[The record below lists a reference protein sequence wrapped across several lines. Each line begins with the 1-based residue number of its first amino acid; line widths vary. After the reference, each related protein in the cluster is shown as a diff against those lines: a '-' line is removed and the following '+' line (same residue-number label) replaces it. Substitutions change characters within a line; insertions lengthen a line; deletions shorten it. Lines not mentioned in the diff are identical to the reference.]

1 MRASL
6 TTAFLTGGVDISS
19 KSEIYRLVRDSAG
32 SGGAVVLYCT
42 EDSEVFDVADRVIV
56 VSRGQIA
63 GSLDERATLDAGD
76 LAEKTAVLQT
86 QHA

>member
-6 TTAFLTGGVDISS
+6 TAALTGGVDISS
-19 KSEIYRLVRDSAG
+19 KSEIYRLLRDYAG

-42 EDSEVFDVADRVIV
+42 DDSEVFDVADRVIV

-63 GSLDERATLDAGD
+63 GSLDGRATLDAED
-76 LAEKTAVLQT
+76 LAEKTAVLET
-86 QHA
+86 QQA